1 MDNKS
6 STKTSKNNDSTNK
19 EWVQCL
25 GVSWCNVVASGVSD
39 VAQCCHSHRR
49 LARRHQAASGLCRQL
64 QGSAGNSDGP
74 QFFLQDIVLLK
85 KIGPLKRT
93 CPNSF
98 CIHPHDWSK
107 VAMFVSRLKH
117 HSSIGRLLW
126 WTLATQELLSSF
138 EVVLD
143 QEATMKCAEKIF
155 SAVGAAKM
163 GWFLATSTWG
173 F

>member
-1 MDNKS
+1 MIPQTRS
-6 STKTSKNNDSTNK
+6 GFSVLESA
-19 EWVQCL
+19 
-25 GVSWCNVVASGVSD
+25 GVMSWRQEFLMLLSAVTATDGLQDAIKQPVAYAD
-39 VAQCCHSHRR
+39 T
-49 LARRHQAASGLCRQL
+49 QL

-126 WTLATQELLSSF
+126 WTLATQALLSSF

-143 QEATMKCAEKIF
+143 QEATMKCAEQIF

-173 F
+173 C

>member
-1 MDNKS
+1 MIPQTRS
-6 STKTSKNNDSTNK
+6 GFSVLESA
-19 EWVQCL
+19 
-25 GVSWCNVVASGVSD
+25 GVMWRQEFLMLLSAVTATDGLQDAIKQPVAYAD
-39 VAQCCHSHRR
+39 T
-49 LARRHQAASGLCRQL
+49 QL

-85 KIGPLKRT
+85 KIGSLKRT

-98 CIHPHDWSK
+98 CMHPHDWSK

-117 HSSIGRLLW
+117 HSSIGRLLIW
-126 WTLATQELLSSF
+126 WTPPWTLATQELLSSF

-155 SAVGAAKM
+155 GAVGAAKM
-163 GWFLATSTWG
+163 EWFLATWTWG
-173 F
+173 C

>member
-1 MDNKS
+1 MIPQTRS
-6 STKTSKNNDSTNK
+6 GFSVLESA
-19 EWVQCL
+19 
-25 GVSWCNVVASGVSD
+25 GVMSWRQEFLMLLSAVTATDGLQDAIKQPVAYAD
-39 VAQCCHSHRR
+39 T
-49 LARRHQAASGLCRQL
+49 QL

-155 SAVGAAKM
+155 SAVRAAKM

-173 F
+173 C